1 MIFRVDAKTRRYV
14 AQRAG
19 NVCEYCLI
27 AEEDSF
33 FRHQIEHIISLK
45 HGGSSE
51 PENLAFSCVFCNSN
65 KGSDIGS
72 IVESRGELV
81 RFFNPR
87 MDRWSEHFRLDGGM
101 IVALT
106 DIGTVTVRILKLN
119 ADERVMEREVLI
131 SRGLYPNEN
140 AVELIREH

>member
-1 MIFRVDAKTRRYV
+1 
-14 AQRAG
+14 
-19 NVCEYCLI
+19 
-27 AEEDSF
+27 
-33 FRHQIEHIISLK
+33 
-45 HGGSSE
+45 
-51 PENLAFSCVFCNSN
+51 
-65 KGSDIGS
+65 
-72 IVESRGELV
+72 
-81 RFFNPR
+81 
-87 MDRWSEHFRLDGGM
+87 M